1 MDAEIDDIE
10 ELKRWI
16 AVGLQNAAKADA
28 ERLKLYIDLM
38 LVGAEQFTGIL
49 QSKCVALAKQ
59 CRPRNAKPPKPAPQ
73 SGPQKQNDTQ
83 RSDDKQGAAK
93 GTEGVSQGQ
102 SSIGQGIQKALNA
115 DPSPETQRQLRHQ
128 IYGTQNKD
136 VAFNKAAKAIAS

>member
-38 LVGAEQFTGIL
+38 LVSAEQFTGIL
-49 QSKCVALAKQ
+49 QSKCAALAKQ

-83 RSDDKQGAAK
+83 RSDDKQDDAK
-93 GTEGVSQGQ
+93 GAEGVSQGQ
-102 SSIGQGIQKALNA
+102 SRIMQGVQQANMSRA
-115 DPSPETQRQLRHQ
+115 DQQQQIRRQT
-128 IYGTQNKD
+128 YGAQNKD

>member
-49 QSKCVALAKQ
+49 QGKCAALAKQ

-73 SGPQKQNDTQ
+73 SGPQQQNDKQ
-83 RSDDKQGAAK
+83 SSDDKHDAAK
-93 GTEGVSQGQ
+93 GAEGVSQGQ
-102 SSIGQGIQKALNA
+102 SRIMQGVQQVDASRA
-115 DPSPETQRQLRHQ
+115 DQQQLRRQ
-128 IYGTQNKD
+128 IYGAQNKD

>member
-16 AVGLQNAAKADA
+16 AVALQNAAKADS

-49 QSKCVALAKQ
+49 QSKCAALAKQ
-59 CRPRNAKPPKPAPQ
+59 CRPRNAKPPKRAPQ
-73 SGPQKQNDTQ
+73 SGPQKQNDKQ
-83 RSDDKQGAAK
+83 RSDDKQDAAK
-93 GTEGVSQGQ
+93 GAEGVSQGQ

>member
-49 QSKCVALAKQ
+49 QSKCAALAKQ
-59 CRPRNAKPPKPAPQ
+59 CRPQNAKPPKPAPQ

-83 RSDDKQGAAK
+83 RSDDKQDAAK
-93 GTEGVSQGQ
+93 GAEGVSQGQ
-102 SSIGQGIQKALNA
+102 SRIMQGVQQA
-115 DPSPETQRQLRHQ
+115 DASMADQQQQLRRQ
-128 IYGTQNKD
+128 AYGAQNKD
-136 VAFNKAAKAIAS
+136 VAFSKAAKAIAS

>member
-1 MDAEIDDIE
+1 MDAEIDDVE

-73 SGPQKQNDTQ
+73 NGPQKQNDQQSSKDALDTQ
-83 RSDDKQGAAK
+83 QDA
-93 GTEGVSQGQ
+93 EGRSQGQ
-102 SSIGQGIQKALNA
+102 SRIMQGVQQVDASRA
-115 DPSPETQRQLRHQ
+115 DQQQQLRRQ
-128 IYGTQNKD
+128 IYGAQNKD
-136 VAFNKAAKAIAS
+136 VAFNKAAKAFAS

>member
-49 QSKCVALAKQ
+49 QSKCAALAKQ
-59 CRPRNAKPPKPAPQ
+59 CRPRIAKPPKPAPQ
-73 SGPQKQNDTQ
+73 SGPQQQNDKQSSKDTPDTQ
-83 RSDDKQGAAK
+83 QDA
-93 GTEGVSQGQ
+93 EGRSQGQ

-115 DPSPETQRQLRHQ
+115 DPSPESQRQLRHQ

-136 VAFNKAAKAIAS
+136 VAFRKAANVIAS

>member
-1 MDAEIDDIE
+1 MGAEIDDIE

-16 AVGLQNAAKADA
+16 AVGLQNAAKADS

-49 QSKCVALAKQ
+49 QSKCAALAKQ

-73 SGPQKQNDTQ
+73 SGPQKQND
-83 RSDDKQGAAK
+83 KQSSNDRQDAAK
-93 GTEGVSQGQ
+93 GAEGVSQGQ
-102 SSIGQGIQKALNA
+102 SRIMQGVQQVDASRA
-115 DPSPETQRQLRHQ
+115 DQQQQLRRQ
-128 IYGTQNKD
+128 IYGAQNKD

>member
-59 CRPRNAKPPKPAPQ
+59 YRPRNAKPPKPV
-73 SGPQKQNDTQ
+73 PQKQNDKQ
-83 RSDDKQGAAK
+83 RSDDKQDAAK
-93 GTEGVSQGQ
+93 GSEGVLLGQ
-102 SSIGQGIQKALNA
+102 SRIMQGVQQVDASRA
-115 DPSPETQRQLRHQ
+115 DQQQQLRRQ
-128 IYGTQNKD
+128 IYGAQNKD

>member
-28 ERLKLYIDLM
+28 ERLKMYIDLM

-49 QSKCVALAKQ
+49 QSKCAALAKQ

-73 SGPQKQNDTQ
+73 SGPQKQND
-83 RSDDKQGAAK
+83 KQSS
-93 GTEGVSQGQ
+93 TDTPDSQNDSEGSSQGQ
-102 SSIGQGIQKALNA
+102 SRIMQVVQQA
-115 DPSPETQRQLRHQ
+115 DMSRADQQQQIRRQT
-128 IYGTQNKD
+128 YGAQNKD

>member
-10 ELKRWI
+10 ELRRWI

-49 QSKCVALAKQ
+49 QSKCAALAKQ

-73 SGPQKQNDTQ
+73 KQNDTQ
-83 RSDDKQGAAK
+83 RIDDKQDDAK
-93 GTEGVSQGQ
+93 GAEGVSQGQ
-102 SSIGQGIQKALNA
+102 SSIGQGIQKALKA
-115 DPSPETQRQLRHQ
+115 DSSPESQRQLRHQ
-128 IYGTQNKD
+128 IYGAQNKD
-136 VAFNKAAKAIAS
+136 AAFNKAAKAIAS

>member
-59 CRPRNAKPPKPAPQ
+59 CRPRNAKRPKPAPQ
-73 SGPQKQNDTQ
+73 SGPQKQNDKQ
-83 RSDDKQGAAK
+83 RSDDKQDAAK
-93 GTEGVSQGQ
+93 GAEGVSQGQ

-115 DPSPETQRQLRHQ
+115 DPSPESQ
-128 IYGTQNKD
+128 
-136 VAFNKAAKAIAS
+136 

>member
-49 QSKCVALAKQ
+49 QSKCAALAKQ

-73 SGPQKQNDTQ
+73 KGPQKQNDQQSSKDAPDTQ
-83 RSDDKQGAAK
+83 QDA
-93 GTEGVSQGQ
+93 EGRSQGQ
-102 SSIGQGIQKALNA
+102 SRIMQGVQQA
-115 DPSPETQRQLRHQ
+115 DGTTTDQQQQQIRHQ
-128 IYGTQNKD
+128 IYGAQNKD

>member
-49 QSKCVALAKQ
+49 QSKCAALAKQ
-59 CRPRNAKPPKPAPQ
+59 CRPRKVKPPKPVPQ
-73 SGPQKQNDTQ
+73 SGPQKQ
-83 RSDDKQGAAK
+83 SDKQSN
-93 GTEGVSQGQ
+93 TDTPDSQNDSEGRSQGQ
-102 SSIGQGIQKALNA
+102 SRIMQGVQQA
-115 DPSPETQRQLRHQ
+115 DTSRADQQQQIRRQT
-128 IYGTQNKD
+128 YGAQNKD
-136 VAFNKAAKAIAS
+136 VAFNKTAKAIAS

>member
-16 AVGLQNAAKADA
+16 AVGLQNAAQADA

-49 QSKCVALAKQ
+49 QGKCAALAKQ
-59 CRPRNAKPPKPAPQ
+59 CRPRNVKPPKPAPQ
-73 SGPQKQNDTQ
+73 SGPQQQND
-83 RSDDKQGAAK
+83 KQSS
-93 GTEGVSQGQ
+93 TDTPDSQNDSEGRSQGQ
-102 SSIGQGIQKALNA
+102 SRIMQGVQQA
-115 DPSPETQRQLRHQ
+115 DMSRADQQQQIRRQT
-128 IYGTQNKD
+128 YGAQNKD

>member
-38 LVGAEQFTGIL
+38 LVGAEQFTGIF
-49 QSKCVALAKQ
+49 QSKCAALAKQ

-73 SGPQKQNDTQ
+73 SGPQKQDDKQ
-83 RSDDKQGAAK
+83 RSDDRQDDAK
-93 GTEGVSQGQ
+93 GAEGVSQGQ

-115 DPSPETQRQLRHQ
+115 DPSPEPQRQLRHQ
-128 IYGTQNKD
+128 IYGAQNKD

>member
-16 AVGLQNAAKADA
+16 AVGLQNAVRADS

-49 QSKCVALAKQ
+49 QSKCAALAKQ
-59 CRPRNAKPPKPAPQ
+59 CRPRNAKPSKPAPQ
-73 SGPQKQNDTQ
+73 SGPQKQNCKQ
-83 RSDDKQGAAK
+83 SSDDKQDTAK
-93 GTEGVSQGQ
+93 GAEGVSQGQ
-102 SSIGQGIQKALNA
+102 SRIMQGVQQA
-115 DPSPETQRQLRHQ
+115 DMSGADQQQQLRHQ
-128 IYGTQNKD
+128 IYGAQNKD

>member
-49 QSKCVALAKQ
+49 QSKCAALAKQ
-59 CRPRNAKPPKPAPQ
+59 CRPRIAKPPKPAPQ
-73 SGPQKQNDTQ
+73 SGPQQQNDKQSSKDTPDTQ
-83 RSDDKQGAAK
+83 QDA
-93 GTEGVSQGQ
+93 EGRSQGQ
-102 SSIGQGIQKALNA
+102 SRIMQGVQQA
-115 DPSPETQRQLRHQ
+115 DMSRADQQQELRRQT
-128 IYGTQNKD
+128 YGAQNKD
-136 VAFNKAAKAIAS
+136 VAFRKAANVIAS

>member
-59 CRPRNAKPPKPAPQ
+59 CRPRNAQPPKPAPQ
-73 SGPQKQNDTQ
+73 KRRQKQSDKQ
-83 RSDDKQGAAK
+83 RSDDKQNATKGA
-93 GTEGVSQGQ
+93 EGVSQGQ
-102 SSIGQGIQKALNA
+102 SSIGQGIQQALNA
-115 DPSPETQRQLRHQ
+115 EQSPQSQQQLRRQ
-128 IYGTQNKD
+128 IYGAQNKD

>member
-16 AVGLQNAAKADA
+16 AVGLQNAAKADS

-38 LVGAEQFTGIL
+38 LVGAEQFSGIL

-59 CRPRNAKPPKPAPQ
+59 CRPRNAKPPKPAPK

-83 RSDDKQGAAK
+83 RSDDKQDAAK
-93 GTEGVSQGQ
+93 GAEGVSQGQ

-115 DPSPETQRQLRHQ
+115 DPSPESQRQLRHQ
-128 IYGTQNKD
+128 IYGAQNKD